1 MARQP
6 RVLIADHDLDSLY
19 YVDDLLAELDCYPI
33 KATTADDAAEII
45 GAMNL
50 EAVIINMDM
59 IPTASEAALAI
70 FERARDHT
78 SVLIM
83 SANGLQPDGASSPL
97 RCFLEHPPEIDAL
110 RAALERCVTAPA
122 RTAR

>member
-1 MARQP
+1 MARQA
-6 RVLIADHDLDSLY
+6 RVLIVDHDLDSLY
-19 YVDDLLAELDCYPI
+19 YVDDLLAELGCYPI

-50 EAVIINMDM
+50 EAVVINLAM
-59 IPTASEAALAI
+59 IATASESALAL

-83 SANGLQPDGASSPL
+83 SPDGLQPDGATSPL

-110 RAALERCVTAPA
+110 RAALERCVATPA
-122 RTAR
+122 RAGR